1 MLGLKREGN
10 VLERVLVK
18 IQVVTLSEF
27 CRIVKKGLFFLK
39 ETKRKSSL
47 VYKGEDHGRCEELG
61 SYIEESSGIW
71 EATCIESIVRNWRG
85 PPQH

>member
-18 IQVVTLSEF
+18 MQVVTLSEF
-27 CRIVKKGLFFLK
+27 CRIVKKDSFFK

-47 VYKGEDHGRCEELG
+47 EYKGEDHGRCIDLG
-61 SYIEESSGIW
+61 TAS
-71 EATCIESIVRNWRG
+71 RN
-85 PPQH
+85 PPVYGKRHVLKV

>member
-27 CRIVKKGLFFLK
+27 CRIVKKDSFFLK

-47 VYKGEDHGRCEELG
+47 GHKGEDHGRCIDLG
-61 SYIEESSGIW
+61 TAS
-71 EATCIESIVRNWRG
+71 RN
-85 PPQH
+85 PSV